1 MDADHAII
9 SPDPRGGAKGN
20 AMKRN
25 TLFGGL
31 ALLLAGGVIG
41 AGAMVSS
48 SAMADTPGAD
58 APTNQLTMVKMDQ
71 GGEAIRCS
79 FTGTDVAAMLPVAP
93 SGAPDGG
100 SGVHTIV
107 TGSAIASGPNVV
119 VSGGAVLP
127 ADGSVPVLDPKN
139 LPAGAQVIHGSISVA
154 GGVPGESGAVGTGEG
169 QILTASPAAD
179 LPVLV
184 SDADARDGTA
194 QECAAMHD
202 EAVKMAATQPTGA
215 VVIDATVATKP

>member
-9 SPDPRGGAKGN
+9 SPDPRGAAKGS

-48 SAMADTPGAD
+48 NAMADTSGAEP
-58 APTNQLTMVKMDQ
+58 PTNQLTMVKVGDA
-71 GGEAIRCS
+71 GEAIRCT
-79 FTGTDVAAMLPVAP
+79 FTGSDVAAMLPDLPAGVP
-93 SGAPDGG
+93 GGAQTVVTG
-100 SGVHTIV
+100 SGVA
-107 TGSAIASGPNVV
+107 GGPNLV

-127 ADGSVPVLDPKN
+127 ADGSAPVLDSKN
-139 LPAGAQVIHGSISVA
+139 LPAGAQVIQGSISVA
-154 GGVPGESGAVGTGEG
+154 GGVPGEPGSVGSGEG
-169 QILTASPAAD
+169 QILTASPTGD
-179 LPVLV
+179 LPVLI

-194 QECAAMHD
+194 EECAAMRA
-202 EAVKMAATQPTGA
+202 EAVTMAATQPDGA
-215 VVIDATVATKP
+215 VAIDATTATKP

>member
-9 SPDPRGGAKGN
+9 SPDPRGGAKGS

-48 SAMADTPGAD
+48 NAMADTPGAD
-58 APTNQLTMVKMDQ
+58 APTNQLTMVKVDE

-79 FTGTDVAAMLPVAP
+79 FTGTDVAAMLPDAP
-93 SGAPDGG
+93 PGVPGG
-100 SGVHTIV
+100 SDGAQTIV
-107 TGSAIASGPNVV
+107 TGSGIAGGPNLV
-119 VSGGAVLP
+119 VSGGAMLP
-127 ADGSVPVLDPKN
+127 ADGSAPVLVAN
-139 LPAGAQVIHGSISVA
+139 GLPAGAQVIHGSISVA
-154 GGVPGESGAVGTGEG
+154 GGIPAEAGTVGSGDG
-169 QILTASPAAD
+169 ILTASPVGD

-194 QECAAMHD
+194 EECAAMHD
-202 EAVKMAATQPTGA
+202 EAVTMAATQPIGA
-215 VVIDATVATKP
+215 VAIDATAATKP